1 MDHISSSMY
10 NPQSTSMG
18 KGGSMAKSGA
28 SFGGQVSNMSTP
40 SGGITFQRPENTDPA
55 TELEVLK
62 CILLREGYLKRL
74 REMGASAGSSG
85 LRSEVVDLLDLLRIA
100 TVETVE
106 MIEDWRKGQ
115 AKSFPFV
122 WNGIN
127 YLLKMPSD
135 LDFLDEVMPLT
146 SWLGFTL
153 LRNPFV
159 MPNPLDHAMQGGGGM
174 SSLNTLMDTDT
185 IDRSIHPALQPP
197 SIKGPGGVPVSSVN
211 PSIHAGTAHDPTI
224 SAIDN
229 DYVRIGG
236 HPVII
241 PKNPNASKV
250 REQKDLTNAIY
261 NAPVLNDSDMTPHDN
276 KQKRKRHGGAGGQSL
291 PPPMPSQIGDLDVTK
306 IRKCEYMILREEDVY
321 GKYMRDRAGRIMPES
336 QARKAN
342 FAATISQYTDN
353 TNPPG
358 ISGTVSTEDDSR
370 GDANAVMGGPSG
382 RQRAQKKGGH
392 LQPLTKTGPH
402 VGRKQ
407 APKQLG
413 RGARLENDV
422 SRARKENER
431 LGEELTM
438 LQEQLKE
445 AMETLMDFQMAG
457 PDDDVTPY
465 QVAEQERLVATLKS
479 QVGEMESMLAKRE
492 AEASRKEDARDHIKK
507 SQQQHV
513 ARKRQAALERK
524 RKQLDEGEVYE
535 EDEGEAISL
544 EEYSAT
550 EIQRLARGVHA
561 REYVKQRRARYNY
574 AATMIQACARGYFDR
589 NFVRRKK
596 LERTA
601 SIKIQ
606 RLARGV
612 AGRAIANRRRH
623 LRLSNYASTEIQ
635 KQWRAMK
642 GRMRMEAKRIL
653 MSYSALAN
661 EVALTVFPSQIL
673 ELAEACTPSN
683 RRQPPPAT
691 VLALVQAGM
700 LFTARRGEKYTKII
714 PSLGWE
720 EVSKFLRRCKKLA
733 RRIRSVAAA
742 CSQKLIRVPKAGIN
756 LVRAYAHE
764 PMWSPEEME
773 KIGLGGVACKKLFE
787 WILACLKVV
796 SVQDQFLESELD
808 WPEGEEFWEPE
819 SEVEQEADRAE
830 DKMCQAQEVELQRQ
844 YVPPDLLLAFRKR
857 PRPVLIVLARDM
869 PSYSKRRFVARLM
882 SDMPSTFVRINLPTV
897 DVPAIQQVF
906 DLGNSAVVDMDIGL
920 GAAQR
925 RAFLSAMTTTK
936 KALVPTPMLIL
947 MQGDEGNRHGSG
959 AEQMLGVSGDDLD
972 MMSDKPIKMLLEE
985 QAEALLPVKDGS
997 LDRDMVQLAQRN
1009 DPPSSLVVTMEA
1021 VIVLLTPTK
1030 RFKGPGFS
1038 TRSVA
1043 WEAGRRLL
1051 GRPRALA
1058 ERLRRFNRNKVP
1070 SENVQALIKYTE
1082 HEEWPEAG
1090 RLNAKS
1096 EDAVI
1101 RLLCCIGRWVT
1112 AVIRYCEVIME
1123 QGGAPPTIGRR
1134 YPAGLFASA
1143 IACSDPGRDKFGFQ
1157 SGESTGWGL
1166 AYLRLLAPMLEDVR
1180 VFRESRKI
1188 SGRYLTLNVYR
1199 DCNRFYFS
1207 AYEAKTSVLRYV
1219 VLEQK
1224 EVNDLL
1230 APNSM
1235 EVKGGQTAE
1244 PPRSTLEMYERLVRL
1259 CRLEQFT
1266 EKGKKRAPQTRLV
1279 CRRELVGL
1287 MQESRKIQGHLA
1299 ILTVSERAR
1308 GELFVSAYIPK
1319 FSARLD
1325 LPITAQVI
1333 RGVLPDTDLEERL
1346 LWESE
1351 DAAQMLFPAIDRL
1364 EVFHPT
1370 KSSPTLGMNQRRF
1383 KDDRAFGL
1391 KMRIRTAGGAGRLVL
1406 KKSIRLGHGLTQKK
1420 IYLVEMFE
1428 CGEGGPIRI
1437 NIYNPKDSANLVVNI
1452 TSRMRIDL
1460 INGALSDY
1468 AKWCPKLLK
1477 RLQVKANAIHMDKT
1491 LHVHSRKI
1499 VSEQQLDSK
1508 RPDKKRAPKVDFY
1521 FTFTALV
1528 AGGGGGLRFKVY
1540 HYQQS
1545 KEWTLELS
1553 DDDINDHLRNCA
1565 AKPGK
1570 ENQDVENWM
1579 WPTADP
1585 LMRKDVIEH
1594 IARAT
1599 RWVAETDMLE
1609 MCDPVLA
1616 TGTRSDKKFLADE
1629 AKRQEKESAK
1639 NKKSG
1644 YNNKRRLERKKLQE
1658 AEANKKKE
1666 EAELKRRPLA
1676 LEKREVSEREE
1687 EVVNGSFKI
1696 HRGRWPNEHI
1706 DDPKMRSGEVPIT
1719 ALCQVRVY
1727 HDLFKAFHF
1736 RFEVYNPSNGYTAD
1750 TSVEGHLDLREILG
1764 HENQHL
1770 LEPDKQADLL
1780 DWLIHSSVFMTP
1792 GKYSEEAKEYDT
1804 VTNPDAFTISM
1815 ERQRLYKGD
1824 KITHT
1829 HKFGDEDAAHNSTI
1843 NIDNPEK
1850 RGFKLFSHTKR
1861 MDGELVTLTCFDE
1874 MPHLDTAESTPML
1887 RFQGYDAKNSQKTE
1901 LHVTGDM
1908 LLTVAGV
1915 ELGDPL
1921 LRKDQRKQLARSLV
1935 EKLRLRM
1942 WPDLP
1947 YTLELPWQGDPD
1959 GGEWALGQTQD
1970 GTMQR
1975 HPEER
1980 TLRRPG
1986 KLFSAVMQLN
1996 GTMER
2001 GAKAKMEEAEAA
2013 EDEGQGESKEEV
2025 EVGESKADE
2034 DDEKT
2039 AAPKA
2044 GRQDSVLVNLY
2055 EKEEVSGAKGVTITV
2070 YDPKSCA
2077 AAMHEIPSSE
2087 VLMALGTM
2095 VDDIPEGRVRDRA
2108 LRSLCQQVKLNWGF
2122 KHSGLVKVGM
2132 EIDPSAIG
2140 EDSEDIVKQ
2149 AMEAEEAEPSAGAP
2163 TVDADDEMPISEKSA
2178 AAKADFDELDP
2189 DAVVY
2194 RERAQVGTHS
2204 ALVKVLV
2211 GDNYSMIVHAW
2222 SNQLEKM
2229 FVITVTPEQAKVQV
2243 SKTDIT
2249 PTSQEELAQFIVSQL
2264 VLDQEEKVL
2273 CFKEVE
2279 EAPVVAA

>member
-1 MDHISSSMY
+1 
-10 NPQSTSMG
+10 
-18 KGGSMAKSGA
+18 
-28 SFGGQVSNMSTP
+28 MSTP

-127 YLLKMPSD
+127 YLLKIPSD

-153 LRNPFV
+153 LRNPYV
-159 MPNPLDHAMQGGGGM
+159 MPNPLDHAMQGGGGGM
-174 SSLNTLMDTDT
+174 GSFNTLMDTDT
-185 IDRSIHPALQPP
+185 IDRSIHPALKPP
-197 SIKGPGGVPVSSVN
+197 TIKGPGGIPVSSVN

-276 KQKRKRHGGAGGQSL
+276 KQKRKRHGGGEKSF

-306 IRKCEYMILREEDVY
+306 IRKCEYLILREEDVY

-358 ISGTVSTEDDSR
+358 ISGTVSTESDSR
-370 GDANAVMGGPSG
+370 GDANAVMGGPTG

-431 LGEELTM
+431 LGEELAS

-445 AMETLMDFQMAG
+445 GMEVLMDYQMAG
-457 PDDDVTPY
+457 PDDPITPQ

-479 QVGEMESMLAKRE
+479 QVGEMESLLAKRE
-492 AEASRKEDARDHIKK
+492 AEAQRKEDSRDHIKK
-507 SQQQHV
+507 SQQKSV

-589 NFVRRKK
+589 NFVRRKR

-601 SIKIQ
+601 AIKIQ
-606 RLARGV
+606 RVARGV
-612 AGRAIANRRRH
+612 AGRGIANRRRH

-691 VLALVQAGM
+691 VLALAQAVM
-700 LFTARRGEKYTKII
+700 LFTARRGEKYTKLI

-720 EVSKFLRRCKKLA
+720 EVAKFFRRCKKLA
-733 RRIRSVAAA
+733 RRVRSVAAA
-742 CSQKLIRVPKAGIN
+742 CSAKLIRIPKAGID

-787 WILACLKVV
+787 WILASLKVV

-808 WPEGEEFWEPE
+808 WPEDEEFWEPE

-882 SDMPSTFVRINLPTV
+882 ADMPSTFVRINLPTI
-897 DVPAIQQVF
+897 DVPAVQQVF

-925 RAFLSAMTTTK
+925 RAFLSALTTTK
-936 KALVPTPMLIL
+936 KALVPTPMCIL
-947 MQGDEGNRHGSG
+947 VHGDEGNRHGSG

-997 LDRDMVQLAQRN
+997 LDKDMVQLASRN

-1051 GRPRALA
+1051 ARPRALA

-1112 AVIRYCEVIME
+1112 AVIRYCEVVME

-1143 IACSDPGRDKFGFQ
+1143 IVCTDPCRDNFGFQ
-1157 SGESTGWGL
+1157 SGEHTGWGL
-1166 AYLRLLAPMLEDVR
+1166 SYLRLLAPLLEDVR

-1287 MQESRKIQGHLA
+1287 MQESRRIQGHLA

-1308 GELFVSAYIPK
+1308 GELFVSAYVPK

-1364 EVFHPT
+1364 ELFHPT

-1383 KDDRAFGL
+1383 KDDRAFGFKL
-1391 KMRIRTAGGAGRLVL
+1391 RIRTAGGAGRLIL
-1406 KKSIRLGHGLTQKK
+1406 KKSIRLGHGLTAKK
-1420 IYLVEMFE
+1420 LYLVEMFE
-1428 CGEGGPIRI
+1428 CGEGGPVRV
-1437 NIYNPKDSANLVVNI
+1437 NIYNPKDSVNLVVNI

-1477 RLQVKANAIHMDKT
+1477 RLQVKAKAIHMDKT

-1499 VSEQQLDSK
+1499 VSEEKVDTK
-1508 RPDKKRAPKVDFY
+1508 RPDKKRAPKVEFY

-1528 AGGGGGLRFKVY
+1528 AGGGGGLRYKVY

-1553 DDDINDHLRNCA
+1553 DHDINQHIRNCA

-1570 ENQDVENWM
+1570 ENQDVEKWI

-1585 LMRKDVIEH
+1585 LMRKDIIEH
-1594 IARAT
+1594 IART
-1599 RWVAETDMLE
+1599 TKWVAKTDKLE
-1609 MCDPVLA
+1609 LCEPVLA
-1616 TGTRSDKKFLADE
+1616 TGMRSDKKFLAEE
-1629 AKRQEKESAK
+1629 AKRQEKDAAT
-1639 NKKSG
+1639 NKKRG
-1644 YNNKRRLERKKLQE
+1644 YNSKRREERKRLQE
-1658 AEANKKKE
+1658 QEAKKKKE
-1666 EAELKRRPLA
+1666 EEESKRRPLA
-1676 LEKREVSEREE
+1676 LEKRQVSDREE
-1687 EVVNGSFKI
+1687 EVINGSYKI
-1696 HRGRWPNEHI
+1696 HRGRWPGEHI
-1706 DDPKMRSGEVPIT
+1706 EDPDMRSGDVPIT
-1719 ALCQVRVY
+1719 SLCQVRVF

-1736 RFEVYNPSNGYTAD
+1736 RFEIYNPNNGYTAD
-1750 TSVEGHLDLREILG
+1750 TSVEGNLDLREILG

-1780 DWLIHSSVFMTP
+1780 DWLIHSSLFMTP
-1792 GKYSEEAKEYDT
+1792 GKYSEEQKEYDT
-1804 VTNPDAFTISM
+1804 TTNPDAFTVSM

-1824 KITHT
+1824 KVTHT
-1829 HKFGDEDAAHNSTI
+1829 HKFGEEDAAHNRNI

-1901 LHVTGDM
+1901 LHITGDM

-1921 LRKDQRKQLARSLV
+1921 LRKDQRKALARLLLD
-1935 EKLRLRM
+1935 KLRLRI
-1942 WPDLP
+1942 WPGLP

-1959 GGEWALGQTQD
+1959 GGEWALGQKQD

-1975 HPEER
+1975 NPEEK

-1986 KLFSAVMQLN
+1986 KLFAAVMLLD
-1996 GTMER
+1996 GMIVSKKT
-2001 GAKAKMEEAEAA
+2001 A
-2013 EDEGQGESKEEV
+2013 EDDEEEDEESKEGESKEGESG
-2025 EVGESKADE
+2025 EGGESKAAE
-2034 DDEKT
+2034 DDEEK
-2039 AAPKA
+2039 AAPKT
-2044 GRQDSVLVNLY
+2044 GRQDSVLVSMY
-2055 EKEEVSGAKGVTITV
+2055 EKEEVSGAKGITITV
-2070 YDPKSCA
+2070 YDPRSCA
-2077 AAMHEIPSSE
+2077 AAMHEMPSSE

-2095 VDDIPEGRVRDRA
+2095 VEDIPEGRVRDRA
-2108 LRSLCQQVKLNWGF
+2108 LRSLCQQTKLKWGF

-2132 EIDPSAIG
+2132 EIDPSAVG
-2140 EDSEDIVKQ
+2140 EGSADIVRQ
-2149 AMEAEEAEPSAGAP
+2149 AMESEEDPDGGGMPDA
-2163 TVDADDEMPISEKSA
+2163 DADDDEIPISEQSA
-2178 AAKADFDELDP
+2178 SAKADFDELDP
-2189 DAVVY
+2189 DAIVH
-2194 RERAQVGTHS
+2194 RERAQIGDH
-2204 ALVKVLV
+2204 AAHVKVLV
-2211 GDNYSMIVHAW
+2211 GDNYSMIVHTW
-2222 SNQLEKM
+2222 INKLEATFTM
-2229 FVITVTPEQAKVQV
+2229 AVTPEQAKVQV

-2249 PTSQEELAQFIVSQL
+2249 PTSQEELAKFIVSQL
-2264 VLDQEEKVL
+2264 ALGEVLGKEGEKKEL
-2273 CFKEVE
+2273 SFKEQE
-2279 EAPVVAA
+2279 EAPVVQA